1 MAEPSVFTYQPETTV
16 NEVKTW
22 IRDSAKAKGG
32 VVCPCCE
39 SKLKA
44 KGKKPTPAQVALLT
58 VLYNNYQVG
67 QVLDMVAVA
76 AATNHEEL
84 TESVAKS
91 MVRLVHWDLIETT
104 DNPTHFRLCEGG
116 YYFVCQGHPITPR
129 LWFLDD
135 RVIAKDGKP
144 AKLSKMLG
152 TKFDLNEL
160 LQIRFA
166 QS

>member
-1 MAEPSVFTYQPETTV
+1 MAEPSVFNQPEATIAEAKNWI
-16 NEVKTW
+16 NEN
-22 IRDSAKAKGG
+22 AKVKGG
-32 VVCPCCE
+32 AVCPCCE
-39 SKLKA
+39 AKLKA
-44 KGKKPTPAQVALLT
+44 RGKKPTPAQIALLT

-67 QVLDMVAVA
+67 QVLDLVAVA
-76 AATNHEEL
+76 AATGHEDI

-91 MVRLVHWDLIETT
+91 MGKLAHWDLIETT
-104 DNPTHFRLCEGG
+104 DNPVHFRLCEGG
-116 YYFVCQGHPITPR
+116 HYFICKGHPITPR

-144 AKLSKMLG
+144 TKLSKMLG

-160 LQIRFA
+160 LQIRFS

>member
-1 MAEPSVFTYQPETTV
+1 MAEPSVFNTAPTTTV
-16 NEVKTW
+16 EEVKTW
-22 IRDSAKAKGG
+22 IREKAKEKGG
-32 VVCPCCE
+32 AECPCCD

-44 KGKKPTPAQVALLT
+44 RGKKPTPAQVALLT

-67 QVLDMVAVA
+67 QVLDLVAVA
-76 AATNHEEL
+76 AATGHEEL

-91 MVRLVHWDLIETT
+91 MGRLAHWDLIETT
-104 DNPTHFRLCEGG
+104 ENPTHFRLCEGG
-116 YYFVCQGHPITPR
+116 DYFVCKGHPITPR

-144 AKLSKMLG
+144 AKLAKMLG